1 MDFWTV
7 IGAMMTALLAH
18 SHEVSIQL
26 GRTAPAT
33 ENKEAVIIS
42 ILEEDADDDDDKS
55 HSQSSILDIFE
66 STIVNVSKDMDK
78 TEEDL
83 NEKGRWTTQS

>member
-7 IGAMMTALLAH
+7 VGAM
-18 SHEVSIQL
+18 
-26 GRTAPAT
+26 
-33 ENKEAVIIS
+33 IIS

-55 HSQSSILDIFE
+55 HSQSSILDISE
-66 STIVNVSKDMDK
+66 STVVNVSKYMDK

-83 NEKGRWTTQS
+83 NEKGHWTTRS